1 VLLVK
6 PGTPEHGSPE
16 QHHSGKRNTGAPKI
30 LNLLKIRKKLPGGG
44 GLLLEKLLRKTC
56 FLIF

>member
-1 VLLVK
+1 MLLVK

-44 GLLLEKLLRKTC
+44 GTIAGK
-56 FLIF
+56 IIA